1 MLPNCPLNTAAQ
13 PFITR
18 PAPLTS
24 SASPG
29 PAPLYIQFQ
38 RTTYTSPQMLYHLLR
53 AASQALTSAWKAFPS
68 PAFCPANS
76 LKFKDAQLLCH
87 EPPSWPLPGPTGYT
101 EDRAFLQGTHLWLHH
116 CTVKSECHVLHVI
129 QWKVHPDIKPDPLK
143 DHLFTRTCRNFH
155 VKICNWGRHSP

>member
-1 MLPNCPLNTAAQ
+1 MASQIITLPGLKSSMLPNCPLNTAAQ

-24 SASPG
+24 PASPG

-53 AASQALTSAWKAFPS
+53 AASQALTSARKAFPS

-101 EDRAFLQGTHLWLHH
+101 EDRASAGHTSVAPSLYR
-116 CTVKSECHVLHVI
+116 KE
-129 QWKVHPDIKPDPLK
+129 
-143 DHLFTRTCRNFH
+143 
-155 VKICNWGRHSP
+155 